1 VGRSSTRDEILASA
15 ARLFAAAGYKGTS
28 LHDIAVDVGCS
39 KAALLYHFDSK
50 AAILTQL
57 CAPAIA
63 ELELLHD
70 RLQTLERAA
79 ARVAAIEGF
88 VDLSMRYRKEI
99 QIIYGDLPGLLQQPA
114 LQRVHLMTQ
123 TVCEILAGP
132 SGSPGSVI
140 AAKLVLA
147 GIPAIAFGIDLEAHD
162 YSDEELRAALIE
174 AATRALA
181 PLTPEN
187 R

>member
-1 VGRSSTRDEILASA
+1 MARSNTRDEILTSA
-15 ARLFAAAGYKGTS
+15 TRLFAASGYKGTS

-50 AAILTQL
+50 EAILTQL

-63 ELELLHD
+63 ELEQLHD
-70 RLQTLERAA
+70 RLEGLESGP
-79 ARVAAIEGF
+79 ARTAAIEGF

-99 QIIYGDLPGLLQQPA
+99 QVIYGDLPGLLQQPA
-114 LQRVHLMTQ
+114 FQRVHLLTKR
-123 TVCEILAGP
+123 VCEILAGP
-132 SGSPGSVI
+132 SGTPVSVV

-147 GIPAIAFGIDLEAHD
+147 GIPAIAFGVDQDMHG
-162 YSDEELRAALIE
+162 YSDEELRAALVE

-181 PLTPEN
+181 PPT
-187 R
+187 

>member
-1 VGRSSTRDEILASA
+1 MVRSSTRDEILASA

-50 AAILTQL
+50 EAILTTL

-63 ELELLHD
+63 EFELLHD
-70 RLQTLERAA
+70 QLRGLDQDRARA
-79 ARVAAIEGF
+79 AAIEGF

-99 QIIYGDLPGLLQQPA
+99 QVIYGDLPGLLQQPA
-114 LQRVHLMTQ
+114 FQRVHLMTQ
-123 TVCEILAGP
+123 SISEILTGG
-132 SGSPGSVI
+132 SGAPTAVI

-147 GIPAIAFGIDLEAHD
+147 GIPAIAFGIQLETHD
-162 YSDEELRAALIE
+162 YSDEELRAALIA

-181 PLTPEN
+181 PLT
-187 R
+187 

>member
-1 VGRSSTRDEILASA
+1 MVRSSTRDEILASA
-15 ARLFAAAGYKGTS
+15 ARLFAQAGYKGTS

-50 AAILTQL
+50 EAILTQL

-63 ELELLHD
+63 ELEQLHE
-70 RLQTLERAA
+70 RLGHLEGGE
-79 ARVAAIEGF
+79 AREAAIEGF

-99 QIIYGDLPGLLQQPA
+99 QVIFGDLPGLLQQPA
-114 LQRVHLMTQ
+114 FQRVHLMAQ
-123 TVCEILAGP
+123 KVCEVLAAG
-132 SGSPGSVI
+132 SGSPAAVI

-147 GIPAIAFGIDLEAHD
+147 GIPAIAFGIDLETHD

-181 PLTPEN
+181 PLTPDN

>member
-1 VGRSSTRDEILASA
+1 MARSNTRDEILLSA
-15 ARLFAAAGYKGTS
+15 ARLFATAGYKGTS

-50 AAILTQL
+50 EAILTEM

-63 ELELLHD
+63 ELEQLHA
-70 RLQTLERAA
+70 RLGELDGDE
-79 ARVAAIEGF
+79 ARPAAIEGF
-88 VDLSMRYRKEI
+88 VDLCLRYRKQI
-99 QIIYGDLPGLLQQPA
+99 QVIYGDLPALLQQPA
-114 LQRVHLMTQ
+114 FQRVYEMTQ
-123 TVCEILAGP
+123 TLCAILAGP
-132 SGSPGSVI
+132 DDTPVSLV

-147 GIPAIAFGIDLEAHD
+147 GIPAIAFGIDHD
-162 YSDEELRAALIE
+162 MHGHTDEEMRAALFE

-181 PLTPEN
+181 PLTL